1 MFGMRTGVA
10 LPINHQHHAHVP
22 SSRTDEYA
30 TKVCDHTSSVRCVM
44 QSSAQ
49 KSGHISTSRLNA
61 LLRFHLKPINLVIF
75 QEPHND
81 S

>member
-1 MFGMRTGVA
+1 MEIQTNLDFVQSD
-10 LPINHQHHAHVP
+10 I
-22 SSRTDEYA
+22 
-30 TKVCDHTSSVRCVM
+30 

-61 LLRFHLKPINLVIF
+61 LLRFHLKPINLVVF